1 MKWIPGGIPFRK
13 DGRAQLNIIEFE
25 ETLWSWR
32 RERYRHPPVDVV
44 NTGFRPVSGQVADFG
59 VAERDGRWHFFYIE
73 RRLQEGTPFYPG
85 NEIYFGHASTAN
97 FLGWEVHDPVMLIRP
112 GTWEG
117 AHVWAPVLMPWE
129 DGWVMAYTGVNREI
143 SQDIGLAFS
152 EDLFEWRRW
161 ERNPI
166 SPCRGREWADW
177 REDRISSCR
186 DPHLFQSEGRVWMT
200 YTANT
205 RRGASCVA
213 LASSADLEEWED
225 HGPILEGP
233 AEGYEPRLE
242 GGHPQ
247 GSLESSHL
255 IHRAGRWLLFV
266 NASIRGFGPRCW
278 VFESEDMFR
287 FVFERRREFWP
298 GGGGVELIRERGSRA
313 LLACFS
319 GGHIRFG
326 VADWSE
332 PEPAARFVQSA
343 EELSSWAG

>member
-1 MKWIPGGIPFRK
+1 
-13 DGRAQLNIIEFE
+13 
-25 ETLWSWR
+25 
-32 RERYRHPPVDVV
+32 
-44 NTGFRPVSGQVADFG
+44 
-59 VAERDGRWHFFYIE
+59 
-73 RRLQEGTPFYPG
+73 
-85 NEIYFGHASTAN
+85 
-97 FLGWEVHDPVMLIRP
+97 
-112 GTWEG
+112 
-117 AHVWAPVLMPWE
+117 
-129 DGWVMAYTGVNREI
+129 
-143 SQDIGLAFS
+143 
-152 EDLFEWRRW
+152 
-161 ERNPI
+161 
-166 SPCRGREWADW
+166 
-177 REDRISSCR
+177 
-186 DPHLFQSEGRVWMT
+186 MT